1 MTSDLFREEALA
13 YQAAANSQFGETTG
27 LVPPSWSH
35 LTWLLG
41 LFMAALFLFVFN
53 VSFARKETV
62 RGKLRFDGAEAKIMA
77 IEPGLIGEV
86 FVTEGQHVEAGQQ
99 LLALRSE
106 RFMTGGGALSAA
118 MLASLESERS
128 NLTAQREALE
138 RASLLSEETAR
149 LARRD
154 AVRREAELIA
164 QRKMIAERL
173 VVSERRRD
181 EIILLRDKGLIAE
194 PVYNEREEAV
204 VSLRQSLIQIDGQI
218 ADAVSARQ
226 QAETELAQVSAA
238 LDRDRAGLGQRL
250 AQIDGQMG
258 QTAAGAA
265 QVLRAPQAGR
275 VANLRARP
283 GEQANPGAPL
293 AIILPEGTELIAD
306 VYLPSRA
313 AGFVEAGQPVKLLYD
328 AFPYQKFG
336 PGHGT
341 VKTVSL
347 FAQRPDEI
355 GVVSNSS
362 ELLYAVSIRIDAQSV
377 KGLGREFPLQAG
389 MELSA
394 DIVLEDRRILDW
406 LVEPLK
412 YYRRSS

>member
-13 YQAAANSQFGETTG
+13 YQAASSGQFGQTTG
-27 LVPPSWSH
+27 LVPPAWSQ

-62 RGKLRFDGAEAKIMA
+62 RGKLRYDGAEAKVMA

-86 FVTEGQHVEAGQQ
+86 FVTEGQQVDAGQP

-106 RFMTGGGALSAA
+106 RFMTGGGALSEA
-118 MLASLESERS
+118 MLASLEGERT
-128 NLTAQREALE
+128 NLAAQQKALE
-138 RASLLSEETAR
+138 RASLLSAETAR
-149 LARRD
+149 LAGRD

-164 QRKMIAERL
+164 QREMIAERL

-181 EIILLRDKGLIAE
+181 EIIVLREKGLIAE

-226 QAETELAQVSAA
+226 QAETELEQVSAG
-238 LDRDRAGLGQRL
+238 LDRERAGLGQRL

-258 QTAAGAA
+258 QTAAGAG
-265 QVLRAPQAGR
+265 QILRAPQAGR

-283 GEQANPGAPL
+283 GEQAEPGAPL

-313 AGFVEAGQPVKLLYD
+313 AGFVEPDQPVKLLYD

-336 PGHGT
+336 LARGT
-341 VKTVSL
+341 VKSISPI
-347 FAQRPDEI
+347 AQRPDEV
-355 GVVSNSS
+355 GVLTDLP
-362 ELLYAVSIRIDAQSV
+362 ELLYKVSIRMDAQTV
-377 KGLGREFPLQAG
+377 RAFGKDFALQAG

-394 DIVLEDRRILDW
+394 DIVLEDRRMLDW
-406 LVEPLK
+406 LLEPLISL
-412 YYRRSS
+412 R